1 MQQDNKTSWNLKT
14 LGTVATYINGRAF
27 KPSEWEKTG
36 IPIVRIQNLT
46 DENAKYNYSSLEYEE
61 KYHIQNGELLFA
73 WSASLGA
80 HIWQR
85 GDAWLNQHIFRV
97 IPNDDVSK
105 KYLYFFLL
113 LVVSELYAKAHGSGM
128 VHITKAPF
136 LSTPIPIPPL
146 SEQER
151 IVARI
156 EELFSAIDKGVET
169 LHTLQRQ
176 LAVYRQ
182 AVLKEA
188 FDGNLILAWRK
199 PHSSKKWRMM
209 AIEEFLPTENKGMNT
224 GPFGSMLKKS
234 EHQKSG
240 VPVLG
245 IENIGNGIFL
255 DGNKIFV
262 TPQKAIELNSFRV
275 KQGDVIISRSGT
287 VGKLCTVPPHM
298 NNALLSSNLMKISLN
313 ESIILP
319 EFFVYLFQSK
329 GVVIDQVKELCR
341 GSTREYLN
349 QKILKSIQFPIPSI
363 EEQVEIISML
373 ESRLSL
379 CDKIEQ
385 IVDQSL
391 RQAEALRQSILRQA
405 FSGELQ

>member
-1 MQQDNKTSWNLKT
+1 MDLCKLKECCTLIAGQSPKSKYYNTEGVGVPFFQGKADFGDLYPTIRVYCSQPIKLAEKNDILLSVRAPVGSTNLSPGVVCIGRGLTAVRPNDNLNLKY
-14 LGTVATYINGRAF
+14 L
-27 KPSEWEKTG
+27 
-36 IPIVRIQNLT
+36 
-46 DENAKYNYSSLEYEE
+46 
-61 KYHIQNGELLFA
+61 
-73 WSASLGA
+73 
-80 HIWQR
+80 
-85 GDAWLNQHIFRV
+85 
-97 IPNDDVSK
+97 
-105 KYLYFFLL
+105 LYFFRHFEKLIQQKGKGTTFT
-113 LVVSELYAKAHGSGM
+113 A
-128 VHITKAPF
+128 ITQDVLKNIE
-136 LSTPIPIPPL
+136 IPLPPL